1 MDEKKEQYLHI
12 PSYILSDVR
21 LDSTQQ
27 ILLSEILNLSKTQ
40 KGCYA
45 SNMYFGELLNINPD
59 GASKQ
64 ISKIK
69 NLGYIETKRFYKN
82 HNLKRLIKI
91 LEIPITENESKL
103 YINIPYS
110 VLFDIK
116 LTSIQK
122 ILLSEIIALNKLPD
136 GCIKSNREFGEI
148 LNVCT
153 SGIYKQIKKLVE
165 MGYIITNNDTRKIEL
180 SSSYIT
186 NSFFPK
192 SQNGYS
198 YITNSFVPSSQNG
211 CSHRNTI
218 NTVNNSVEILPVLAQ
233 YTSTEIFNEKSEI
246 EILEEK
252 IIISCEQ
259 GNELLEEIKEGNFN
273 NYWKYTQQKQTR
285 EYVIQLIKEYK
296 SARINFEINNSSTKI
311 VSETNGV
318 LSPSDFP
325 TPPAGLIP
333 LPNLL
338 NNRHASPDLI

>member
-116 LTSIQK
+116 LTSTQK

-165 MGYIITNNDTRKIEL
+165 MGYIITNIYTRKIEL
-180 SSSYIT
+180 SSSC
-186 NSFFPK
+186 
-192 SQNGYS
+192 
-198 YITNSFVPSSQNG
+198 ITNSFVPTSQNG

-218 NTVNNSVEILPVLAQ
+218 NTVNNSVEIVPVLAQ